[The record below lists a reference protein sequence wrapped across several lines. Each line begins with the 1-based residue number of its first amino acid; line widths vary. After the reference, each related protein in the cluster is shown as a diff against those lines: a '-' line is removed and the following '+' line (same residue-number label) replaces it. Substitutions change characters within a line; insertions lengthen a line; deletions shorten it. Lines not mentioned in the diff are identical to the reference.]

1 VSEPDATVG
10 RDPDD
15 RGAHV
20 ILVTGA
26 TGNVGG
32 RVAARLLDLEV
43 PVRALTRDPAG
54 ARLPGAEI
62 VGGDLSHADSLGAAL
77 DEVDTVFLVW
87 HQASVEHPDAAIEA
101 IAGHARRVVYLSS
114 LTVRDELEV
123 QTHPM
128 TEIHAEIEDLIR
140 GSGLA
145 WTFLRAGTFA
155 SNALGWADEI
165 RETGVVRLPYPQAG
179 RSPIVAD
186 DIAAVAAHTL
196 TDGGHDGMTHVLTG
210 PEQLTLG
217 KMVAAIGVAIGRPLR
232 ADAIPPE
239 IARAELVARGA
250 SEELA
255 DAALA
260 YWARLVAEPEP
271 VTDTVARITGAPART
286 FASWARAHATA
297 FV

>member
-1 VSEPDATVG
+1 VSTLGATVG
-10 RDPDD
+10 RDPYN

-43 PVRALTRDPAG
+43 PVRALTRDPAS

-62 VGGDLSHADSLGAAL
+62 VGGDLSHADSLGAAF
-77 DEVDTVFLVW
+77 DGVDTVFLVW
-87 HQASVEHPDAAIEA
+87 HQASVEHPDAAIA
-101 IAGHARRVVYLSS
+101 RHARRLVYLSS
-114 LTVRDELEV
+114 LTVRDDLEV

-128 TEIHAEIEDLIR
+128 TATHAEIEDLIR

-165 RETGVVRLPYPQAG
+165 RDTGAVRLPYPQAG

-186 DIAAVAAHTL
+186 DIAAVAARTL
-196 TDGGHDGMTHVLTG
+196 TDSGHDGMTHVLTG
-210 PEQLTLG
+210 PEQLTLAE
-217 KMVAAIGVAIGRPLR
+217 MLATIGVAIGRPVR

-239 IARAELVARGA
+239 IARAELVAGGA

-255 DAALA
+255 AAALA

-271 VTDTVARITGAPART
+271 VADTVERITGTQART
-286 FASWARAHATA
+286 FASWTHTHATA
-297 FV
+297 FS